1 MDSVRFRV
9 FSLSGF
15 RDWPLLVL
23 KDRKMVGLAPLDP
36 PYTLH
41 LQEQPMSA
49 TASKSALESPLE
61 QFLRDYLEQG
71 GGVWDEV
78 EPQVYD
84 VLLPPGAE
92 DEDQRPTDR
101 GILRIA
107 FDPEALPEN
116 PGSQLASFGTPL
128 VDGILADA
136 VERGRRCQ
144 AYLNGL
150 NLSPYD
156 LAGRIRRG
164 LTLAEGLAL
173 EIQRVRA
180 LNFPQAVF
188 WFRATFTSDQKEDEI
203 LPVAIDLHSG
213 REVRHLERLLDEQKV
228 ADEPAQPLADARR
241 SSVAA
246 AYPLARQQ
254 VVRTLTALANTRRR
268 ELGERLD
275 RQVSRMNR
283 YYADLRSEI
292 QQQADRAARRGED
305 QARSAAR
312 RQAIDREE
320 GLRVSELRQK
330 STLRVQLRLV
340 HLLLVHQP
348 KLLIQAEVATA
359 RRPPFPLE
367 LVWDPLSESLE
378 AASCPQCG
386 RPTFA
391 FQLDRLSR
399 LVCPQCTAIPRTAK

>member
-1 MDSVRFRV
+1 MV
-9 FSLSGF
+9 LSTMTHE
-15 RDWPLLVL
+15 P
-23 KDRKMVGLAPLDP
+23 A
-36 PYTLH
+36 
-41 LQEQPMSA
+41 
-49 TASKSALESPLE
+49 ALESPLE
-61 QFLRDYLEQG
+61 EFLRDYLEQS

-92 DEDQRPTDR
+92 DEDPHPADR
-101 GILRIA
+101 EILRIA

-128 VDGILADA
+128 VDRILADA
-136 VERGRRCQ
+136 VQRGRRCQ

-156 LAGRIRRG
+156 LAGRIRRP
-164 LTLAEGLAL
+164 LTLAEGLSL
-173 EIQRVRA
+173 EIQRVRT
-180 LNFPQAVF
+180 LNFPQAIF
-188 WFRATFTSDQKEDEI
+188 WFGATFTSDQKEEEI

-213 REVRHLERLLDEQKV
+213 REVRHLERLLDDQKL
-228 ADEPAQPLADARR
+228 ADEPAQPLADVRR
-241 SSVAA
+241 CAAAA

-275 RQVSRMNR
+275 RQVSRMNH

-292 QQQADRAARRGED
+292 QQQADRATRRGDD
-305 QARSAAR
+305 QARFASR

-340 HLLLVHQP
+340 HLLVVHQP
-348 KLLIQAEVATA
+348 KLLLQAEVAAA

-367 LVWDPLSESLE
+367 LVWDPLTASLE
-378 AASCPQCG
+378 AASCPRCG

-391 FQLDRLSR
+391 LQLDRLSR
-399 LVCPQCTAIPRTAK
+399 LVCPQCGTIPRTAK

>member
-1 MDSVRFRV
+1 
-9 FSLSGF
+9 
-15 RDWPLLVL
+15 
-23 KDRKMVGLAPLDP
+23 
-36 PYTLH
+36 
-41 LQEQPMSA
+41 MSA
-49 TASKSALESPLE
+49 TTGGPAALESPLE
-61 QFLRDYLEQG
+61 QFLRDYVEQS

-92 DEDQRPTDR
+92 DEDQHPMDR
-101 GILRIA
+101 EILRIA

-128 VDGILADA
+128 VERILADA
-136 VERGRRCQ
+136 VARGRRCQ

-156 LAGRIRRG
+156 LSGRVRRPLG
-164 LTLAEGLAL
+164 LAEGLSL

-180 LNFPQAVF
+180 LNFPQAIF
-188 WFRATFTSDQKEDEI
+188 WFGATFTSDQKEDEI
-203 LPVAIDLHSG
+203 LPVAVDLHSG
-213 REVRHLERLLDEQKV
+213 REVRHLDRLLDEERLAGQ
-228 ADEPAQPLADARR
+228 PAQPLADARR
-241 SSVAA
+241 SSAAA

-268 ELGERLD
+268 ELEERLQ
-275 RQVSRMNR
+275 RQIARMNR

-292 QQQADRAARRGED
+292 EQQVDRATRRGDD
-305 QARSAAR
+305 QARFAAR

-330 STLRVQLRLV
+330 SMLRVQLRLV

-348 KLLIQAEVATA
+348 KLLVQAEVAIA
-359 RRPPFPLE
+359 RRSPFPLE
-367 LVWDPLSESLE
+367 LVWDPLTESLE

-391 FQLDRLSR
+391 LHLDQLSR
-399 LVCPQCTAIPRTAK
+399 LVCPQCVTIPRAAK

>member
-1 MDSVRFRV
+1 MFAMT
-9 FSLSGF
+9 GG
-15 RDWPLLVL
+15 P
-23 KDRKMVGLAPLDP
+23 A
-36 PYTLH
+36 
-41 LQEQPMSA
+41 
-49 TASKSALESPLE
+49 ALESPLE

-92 DEDQRPTDR
+92 DEDQHPADR

-116 PGSQLASFGTPL
+116 PGSQLASFGSPL

-136 VERGRRCQ
+136 VARGRRCR
-144 AYLNGL
+144 ACLNGL

-164 LTLAEGLAL
+164 LTLAEGLSF
-173 EIQRVRA
+173 EIHRVRL
-180 LNFPQAVF
+180 LNFPQAIF
-188 WFRATFTSDQKEDEI
+188 WFGATFTRDQKEDEI

-213 REVRHLERLLDEQKV
+213 REVRNLERLLDDQKL
-228 ADEPAQPLADARR
+228 ADEPAQPLADVRR
-241 SSVAA
+241 SSAAA
-246 AYPLARQQ
+246 AYPQARQQ
-254 VVRTLTALANTRRR
+254 VIRTLTALANTRRR
-268 ELGERLD
+268 ELSERLQ

-292 QQQADRAARRGED
+292 QQQVDRAARRDED
-305 QARSAAR
+305 QARFAAR
-312 RQAIDREE
+312 RQALDREE
-320 GLRVSELRQK
+320 CLRVGELRQK
-330 STLRVQLRLV
+330 CTLRVQLRLV

-348 KLLIQAEVATA
+348 KLLVQAEVATA

-367 LVWDPLSESLE
+367 LVWDPLTESLE
-378 AASCPQCG
+378 AGSCPQCG

-391 FQLDRLSR
+391 LQLDRLSR
-399 LVCPQCTAIPRTAK
+399 LVCPQCGAITRSAK